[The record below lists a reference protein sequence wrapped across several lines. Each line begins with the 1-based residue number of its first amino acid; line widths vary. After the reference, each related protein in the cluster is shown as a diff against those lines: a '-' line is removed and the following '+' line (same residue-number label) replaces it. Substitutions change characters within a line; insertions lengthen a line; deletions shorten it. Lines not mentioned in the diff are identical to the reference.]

1 MKLFLITL
9 VVLLAGIF
17 GSSLHIGDFNKF
29 KSSMGERPMSVHP
42 GLMAFEDEVMNK
54 IATFTSES

>member
-17 GSSLHIGDFNKF
+17 GSSLHIGNF
-29 KSSMGERPMSVHP
+29 KELTASMAQRPMSFHP
-42 GLMAFEDEVMNK
+42 EMMAFEDEVMNK
-54 IATFTSES
+54 IATYTSEL